1 MDWHEIAMGAITVV
15 LTIIGWGIVRL
26 FAKIDEVENDIQN
39 FRSGIYQRYVQRED
53 YRDDIYE
60 LKSMLGKIFEKLD
73 GKADKL

>member
-53 YRDDIYE
+53 YRADIYE

>member
-26 FAKIDEVENDIQN
+26 FRKIDEVENDIQN

-53 YRDDIYE
+53 YRADIYE